1 MWATWSSET
10 HTWVAAGPAA
20 PPLHGDT
27 PLTLDTPCT
36 YQGTPAT
43 QDSRP
48 RPCRPKLPTAKW
60 SMGEGQWLQPLKG
73 KGAFSHPPTSVKVD
87 LNISPRATAQ
97 ELSPFHGAQLYLS
110 QKQEP

>member
-1 MWATWSSET
+1 
-10 HTWVAAGPAA
+10 
-20 PPLHGDT
+20 
-27 PLTLDTPCT
+27 
-36 YQGTPAT
+36 
-43 QDSRP
+43 
-48 RPCRPKLPTAKW
+48 
-60 SMGEGQWLQPLKG
+60 MGEGQWLQPLKG